1 MPVERGDPA
10 VCSGSNNMGGKGD
23 MTKTPSSLQDL
34 SKSLYDKAKAEPT
47 KRFWGLYV
55 HVCKKET
62 LQEAYRMAK
71 KNNGAPGID
80 GVTFEAIEESG
91 AESFLQQIRDE
102 LITNTYRP
110 MRVRKK
116 EIPKDGGKV
125 RTLSIPSIRDRV
137 VQGALKLILEPIF
150 EADFQPG
157 SYGYR
162 PKRTAHEAV
171 SRVAEAIVTEK
182 TKIIDL
188 DLRAYFDNVQ
198 HYLVL
203 AKVAKRVQDDAVM
216 RLLKMILKATGKKGV
231 PQGGVVSP
239 LLSNLYLN
247 EVDRMLEKAI
257 DTTRNGKYTYIQ
269 YVRFADDLV
278 ILIDSYSRHDWL
290 VKAVE
295 KRLREELAKLRVE
308 INEEK
313 SRMVDLRKQGS
324 FGFLGFDFRRI
335 RSLKGVWRPQ
345 YTPKLK
351 KRTAVLAKLRDIFRR
366 HASQPVGRV
375 IEMINPIL
383 RGWVNYFAVGHSGR
397 CFTSIKDWVE
407 KKIRRHLMRARK
419 RQGFGWKRWS
429 REWIYNVL
437 GLFNDYRVR
446 RSASLPKVALA
457 R

>member
-1 MPVERGDPA
+1 
-10 VCSGSNNMGGKGD
+10 

-34 SKSLYDKAKAEPT
+34 SKSLYEKAKAEPT

-203 AKVAKRVQDDAVM
+203 EKVAKRVQDDEVM

-269 YVRFADDLV
+269 YVRYADDLV

-351 KRTAVLAKLRDIFRR
+351 KRTAVMAKLRDIFRR

-446 RSASLPKVALA
+446 RSASLPKVAPA